1 MTTNLTDES
10 IMSFG
15 KHQGKALKDVPASY
29 LMWLYDEPASVGNA
43 DLRRYIEENKE
54 VLLKEINESK
64 VNYHNQIS
72 KNGKNKN
79 FGKGNRR

>member
-1 MTTNLTDES
+1 MSLNDES

-15 KHQGKALKDVPASY
+15 MHQGKALKDVPAGY
-29 LMWLYDEPASVGNA
+29 LMWLYDSPKSVGTA
-43 DLRRYIEENKE
+43 DLRRYIEDNKE

-64 VNYHNQIS
+64 VNRYNQIS
-72 KNGKNKN
+72 KNGKNNN